1 MKEEYEVD
9 GTVGSLLYFSL
20 LTRNM
25 EVAKYVLSHGGSGAE
40 SSSLCFVIMRGDIA
54 MVKTLIFLG
63 ADLQVSILSTRR
75 IGIEAVNDCG
85 RGSPQVAE

>member
-1 MKEEYEVD
+1 MMKEEYEVD

-40 SSSLCFVIMRGDIA
+40 SSSLCFVIMRGDTA

-63 ADLQVSILSTRR
+63 ADLQVSPS
-75 IGIEAVNDCG
+75 A
-85 RGSPQVAE
+85 SPHIH